1 MEVHNVMLSKE
12 NGIKNKRKLQM
23 TEMLLKV
30 ICTAH
35 IENINIQIIKI
46 SH

>member
-1 MEVHNVMLSKE
+1 MLSKE
-12 NGIKNKRKLQM
+12 WEKDEKKLQM

-35 IENINIQIIKI
+35 TENINIHIIKI
-46 SH
+46 GS